1 MARDPSENTEVV
13 ATYPARHY
21 AEMAMDFLSD
31 HGIDAF
37 IVADDVHVPLQ
48 LTEGARLRVM
58 ESKVPAAYAALE
70 RAGLLPE
77 SIAED
82 TESGDDGAEE

>member
-1 MARDPSENTEVV
+1 MATDPSENTAVV

-21 AEMAMDFLSD
+21 AEMAKDFLAD
-31 HGIDAF
+31 NGIDAL

-58 ESKVPAAYAALE
+58 ESEAPAAYEALD

-82 TESGDDGAEE
+82 TNSGDDEAEA

>member
-1 MARDPSENTEVV
+1 MATDSSENTEVV

-21 AEMAMDFLSD
+21 AEMARDFLSD
-31 HGIDAF
+31 NGIDSF
-37 IVADDVHVPLQ
+37 VVADDVHVPLQ

-58 ESKVPAAYAALE
+58 ESKLHAAHAALE

-77 SIAED
+77 RIAED
-82 TESGDDGAEE
+82 TDPGAEGAED